1 MQKRQNFWQTHSFV
15 NRGKVWQ
22 KPSHRNIEPM
32 EEMFLFKCNFAKEG
46 KRMKMLNEPC
56 LLSISNIWTFSFLLL
71 TLSGALFVTMHH
83 NNHDAYFNFPLTSC
97 ETNNSTDNYYCL
109 SYMYLNSA
117 KHVSALRP
125 WSHVLAYWVEGPE
138 TYEPCTRGTLPRAL
152 LYSEHQFL
160 FFWLGSLDFS
170 PFVMSAKFP
179 LLPPKAEAHR
189 IGPGW
194 IQNGDQLEK
203 NSISSQLDWCTAL
216 HHIQRVSTFDV
227 GFLVSVHAYQTM
239 HRFVKWKEHKL
250 CRNEKRNIY
259 HPFPSQSWSESK
271 RDVERYDLLRRQW
284 QLKPVKLLNQV
295 RSQSFTG
302 STGWL
307 PKHRQCF
314 IKGSFPLNRT
324 FLECVN
330 LCISCVECLFGYLFV
345 ILFIW
350 CICLIVAFVCFMSL
364 LFDST
369 TCK

>member
-1 MQKRQNFWQTHSFV
+1 MS
-15 NRGKVWQ
+15 
-22 KPSHRNIEPM
+22 
-32 EEMFLFKCNFAKEG
+32 LA
-46 KRMKMLNEPC
+46 L
-56 LLSISNIWTFSFLLL
+56 
-71 TLSGALFVTMHH
+71 GALC
-83 NNHDAYFNFPLTSC
+83 P
-97 ETNNSTDNYYCL
+97 
-109 SYMYLNSA
+109 
-117 KHVSALRP
+117 
-125 WSHVLAYWVEGPE
+125 
-138 TYEPCTRGTLPRAL
+138 PRAL

-179 LLPPKAEAHR
+179 LFPPKAEAHR

-216 HHIQRVSTFDV
+216 HHIQRVSAFDV

-250 CRNEKRNIY
+250 CRNEKRNNY

-271 RDVERYDLLRRQW
+271 RDVERYDFLRRQW

-314 IKGSFPLNRT
+314 IKGSFPLNVLGVCQFVY
-324 FLECVN
+324 FL
-330 LCISCVECLFGYLFV
+330 CLLVCLV
-345 ILFIW
+345 IFFIW
-350 CICLIVAFVCFMSL
+350 CICLIVAFVCFMSF

>member
-179 LLPPKAEAHR
+179 LLPPNAEAHR

-194 IQNGDQLEK
+194 IQWRSIGKEFNIIPVGLVHCTAPHPTGFYFWCWVPRVSACISNNASLCQMERTQIVQKRETQYLS
-203 NSISSQLDWCTAL
+203 SISFSELVGKQEGCREIWFAPTTVTAETSQT
-216 HHIQRVSTFDV
+216 
-227 GFLVSVHAYQTM
+227 
-239 HRFVKWKEHKL
+239 
-250 CRNEKRNIY
+250 
-259 HPFPSQSWSESK
+259 
-271 RDVERYDLLRRQW
+271 
-284 QLKPVKLLNQV
+284 
-295 RSQSFTG
+295 
-302 STGWL
+302 
-307 PKHRQCF
+307 
-314 IKGSFPLNRT
+314 IKS
-324 FLECVN
+324 
-330 LCISCVECLFGYLFV
+330 S
-345 ILFIW
+345 
-350 CICLIVAFVCFMSL
+350 
-364 LFDST
+364 
-369 TCK
+369 

>member
-1 MQKRQNFWQTHSFV
+1 MRLALGALCPGHSCTLSTNFFSFDWDHLTSHLLWCLQNFHYFHPKLKLTGSDQDGSKMEINWKRIQYH
-15 NRGKVWQ
+15 
-22 KPSHRNIEPM
+22 PS
-32 EEMFLFKCNFAKEG
+32 
-46 KRMKMLNEPC
+46 
-56 LLSISNIWTFSFLLL
+56 WT
-71 TLSGALFVTMHH
+71 GALHCT
-83 NNHDAYFNFPLTSC
+83 TS
-97 ETNNSTDNYYCL
+97 N
-109 SYMYLNSA
+109 
-117 KHVSALRP
+117 
-125 WSHVLAYWVEGPE
+125 GF
-138 TYEPCTRGTLPRAL
+138 LP
-152 LYSEHQFL
+152 
-160 FFWLGSLDFS
+160 
-170 PFVMSAKFP
+170 
-179 LLPPKAEAHR
+179 
-189 IGPGW
+189 
-194 IQNGDQLEK
+194 
-203 NSISSQLDWCTAL
+203 
-216 HHIQRVSTFDV
+216 FDV

-295 RSQSFTG
+295 RSQSFIG

-307 PKHRQCF
+307 LKHRQCF

-350 CICLIVAFVCFMSL
+350 CISLIVAFVCFMRL